1 MSKKSKLTKEQQ
13 RELDKHTQEIIEDA
27 KKVISDYS
35 ENPSDISGSV
45 IQVNENSPYL
55 DEEFKGN
62 SWKKVIRGGIQSVL
76 SHIKKNKKA

>member
-62 SWKKVIRGGIQSVL
+62 SWKKVIRGGIQNAL

>member
-62 SWKKVIRGGIQSVL
+62 SWKKVIRGSIQNAL